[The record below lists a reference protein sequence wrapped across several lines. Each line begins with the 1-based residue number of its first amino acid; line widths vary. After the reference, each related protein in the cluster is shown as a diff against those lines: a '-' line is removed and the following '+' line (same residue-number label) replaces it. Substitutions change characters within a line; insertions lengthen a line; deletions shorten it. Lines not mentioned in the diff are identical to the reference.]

1 MANKLPPLV
10 AFHYFTT
17 ASSPYNI
24 CTDVQEAKRQKERC
38 IVLVEGMSTF
48 IKEAAAYLDNATGVK
63 GSLGVS

>member
-1 MANKLPPLV
+1 MANELPPS
-10 AFHYFTT
+10 HFTNL
-17 ASSPYNI
+17 SCVIPI
-24 CTDVQEAKRQKERC
+24 CTDVQEVKRQKERC